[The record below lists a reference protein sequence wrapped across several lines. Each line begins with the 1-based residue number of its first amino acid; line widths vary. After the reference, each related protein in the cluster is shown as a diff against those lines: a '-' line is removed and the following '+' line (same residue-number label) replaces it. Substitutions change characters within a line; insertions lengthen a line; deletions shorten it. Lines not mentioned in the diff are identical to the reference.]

1 MVVALRKDDPRWSA
15 MFEHGVPE
23 ILSMERVV
31 VVFQEGSFF
40 GRQAQSQGG
49 IDALLRA
56 SENVMSATPTV
67 DIRFA
72 IELPGISV
80 AQREAAAIDERKE
93 GLRRKAL
100 GHPRVVEALKVFPEL
115 AQKQDVQVD

>member
-1 MVVALRKDDPRWSA
+1 MIVELRKHDARWSA

-23 ILSMERVV
+23 ILSAERVV

-49 IDALLRA
+49 IDALSRA
-56 SENVMSATPTV
+56 SQVVLSATPTLDV
-67 DIRFA
+67 RFA
-72 IELPGISV
+72 VELPGVSV

-100 GHPRVVEALKVFPEL
+100 GHPRVVEAFKVFPEL